1 MSTSS
6 NLSLFI
12 DVGGDRYYLGSDK
25 PIDLAYGSRNQFL
38 KTFTQP
44 TNNDQKKRRIEDL
57 LRKYMYY
64 SNGTR
69 TYSFDNNE
77 DKQELIDILKK
88 RSKQL
93 IQSNEFSSSL
103 LKNASFQRVLL
114 NLQDII
120 QELEGSSLKST
131 TPTNT
136 KNLEFIRSLSKER
149 IAQLIL
155 ELSWYLL
162 HPDKVPRDVSREW
175 ATVIQKL
182 DQLRVADFVDRIHK
196 IEQDKKI
203 EPLGS
208 PLNYFQRINVGK
220 AAASANALEEA
231 VRMATYIQDD
241 TLHDSLKE
249 RLKVL
254 LDILQAKKYLDT
266 SLPKNKAGLS
276 NINASTIKKLENQ
289 LGSNP
294 FAENEP
300 ALALAPEQKGGA
312 NKIIDRKWN
321 VAMQPLFTYFKGTF
335 DPVYGFIDETVR
347 EWNRTTKNRNI
358 IPSVLLLLHLCQQIH
373 PSESSE
379 GGLPTYGVYRI
390 DNIPSTLLSYVNHLL
405 KQTDAYATAMPDEEK
420 NAFKEQIIKLPNV
433 RLTTLLS
440 PSATPT
446 AFKDPES
453 FPYIQLCTVGGNITI
468 PSKETFL
475 DSDHPKLTEQAHIAV
490 TDFFRPECLYV
501 IVTKGSQTRDALPTH
516 AHTIDF
522 TKVDVEDTTIPIET
536 LPDTYFSTKHTETEL
551 YLENLVELKE
561 YVYCND
567 AELALSILIAYKD
580 RMSM

>member
-44 TNNDQKKRRIEDL
+44 TNNDQKKRRIEYL

-69 TYSFDNNE
+69 TYAFDNNE
-77 DKQELIDILKK
+77 DRTELIDILKK

-114 NLQDII
+114 NLQGIV
-120 QELEGSSLKST
+120 QELEGSSLK
-131 TPTNT
+131 PTQPASN
-136 KNLEFIRSLSKER
+136 KNVEYITSLSKET

-162 HPDKVPRDVSREW
+162 HPDKVPRDTSREW
-175 ATVIQKL
+175 ATIIKKL
-182 DQLRVADFVDRIHK
+182 DQLRVADFVDRIHT
-196 IEQDKKI
+196 IEKNKNI
-203 EPLGS
+203 SPLGS

-220 AAASANALEEA
+220 TAQSNNALEEA
-231 VRMATYIQDD
+231 VQMATQIEDTTLQESLQD
-241 TLHDSLKE
+241 
-249 RLKVL
+249 RLKMLVE
-254 LDILQAKKYLDT
+254 ILQAKKYLQN
-266 SLPKNKAGLS
+266 SLPTNTDGFV
-276 NINASTIKKLENQ
+276 INASTIKKLKNQ
-289 LGSNP
+289 IGSNP
-294 FAENEP
+294 LAENAPEP
-300 ALALAPEQKGGA
+300 APEPAQKGGT
-312 NKIIDRKWN
+312 NTTIDRKWSI
-321 VAMQPLFTYFKGTF
+321 AMQPLFTYFKGTF

-379 GGLPTYGVYRI
+379 GGLPTYGVYRV

-440 PSATPT
+440 PSAKPT

>member
-44 TNNDQKKRRIEDL
+44 TNNDQKKRRIEYL

-69 TYSFDNNE
+69 TYAFDNNE
-77 DKQELIDILKK
+77 DRTELIDILKK

-114 NLQDII
+114 NLQGIV
-120 QELEGSSLKST
+120 QELEGSSLK
-131 TPTNT
+131 PTQPASN
-136 KNLEFIRSLSKER
+136 KNVEYIKSLSKET

-162 HPDKVPRDVSREW
+162 HPDKVPRDTSREW
-175 ATVIQKL
+175 ATIIKKL
-182 DQLRVADFVDRIHK
+182 DQLRVADFVDRIHT
-196 IEQDKKI
+196 IEKNKTI
-203 EPLGS
+203 SPLGS

-220 AAASANALEEA
+220 TAQSNNALEEA
-231 VRMATYIQDD
+231 VQMATQIEDTTLQESLQD
-241 TLHDSLKE
+241 
-249 RLKVL
+249 RLKMLVE
-254 LDILQAKKYLDT
+254 ILQAKKYLQN
-266 SLPKNKAGLS
+266 SLPTNTDGFV
-276 NINASTIKKLENQ
+276 INASTIKKLKNQ
-289 LGSNP
+289 IGSNP
-294 FAENEP
+294 LAENAPEP
-300 ALALAPEQKGGA
+300 APEPAQKGGT
-312 NKIIDRKWN
+312 NTTIDRKWSI
-321 VAMQPLFTYFKGTF
+321 AMQPLFTYFKGTF

-379 GGLPTYGVYRI
+379 GGLPTYGVYRV

-440 PSATPT
+440 PSAKPT

>member
-44 TNNDQKKRRIEDL
+44 TNNDQKKRRIEYL

-69 TYSFDNNE
+69 TYAFDNNE
-77 DKQELIDILKK
+77 DRTELIDILKK

-114 NLQDII
+114 NLQGIV
-120 QELEGSSLKST
+120 QELEGSSLK
-131 TPTNT
+131 PTQPASN
-136 KNLEFIRSLSKER
+136 KNVEYITSLSKET

-162 HPDKVPRDVSREW
+162 HPDKVPRDTSREW
-175 ATVIQKL
+175 ATIIKKL
-182 DQLRVADFVDRIHK
+182 DQLRVADFVDRIHT
-196 IEQDKKI
+196 IEKNKTI
-203 EPLGS
+203 SPLGS

-220 AAASANALEEA
+220 TAQSNNALEEA
-231 VRMATYIQDD
+231 VQMATQIEDTTLQESLQD
-241 TLHDSLKE
+241 
-249 RLKVL
+249 RLKMLVE
-254 LDILQAKKYLDT
+254 ILQAKKYLQN
-266 SLPKNKAGLS
+266 SLPTNTDGFV
-276 NINASTIKKLENQ
+276 INASTIKKLKNQ
-289 LGSNP
+289 IGSNP
-294 FAENEP
+294 LAENAPEP
-300 ALALAPEQKGGA
+300 APEPAQKGGT
-312 NKIIDRKWN
+312 NTTIDRKWSI
-321 VAMQPLFTYFKGTF
+321 AMQPLFTYFKGTF

-379 GGLPTYGVYRI
+379 GGLPTYGVYRV

-440 PSATPT
+440 PSAKPT

>member
-44 TNNDQKKRRIEDL
+44 TNNDQKKRRIEYL

-69 TYSFDNNE
+69 TYAFDNNE
-77 DKQELIDILKK
+77 DRTELIDILKK

-114 NLQDII
+114 NLQGIV
-120 QELEGSSLKST
+120 QELEGSSLK
-131 TPTNT
+131 PTQPASN
-136 KNLEFIRSLSKER
+136 KNVEYITSLSKET

-162 HPDKVPRDVSREW
+162 HPDKVPREVSREW
-175 ATVIQKL
+175 ATIIKKL
-182 DQLRVADFVDRIHK
+182 DQLRVADFVDRIHT
-196 IEQDKKI
+196 IEKNKNI
-203 EPLGS
+203 SPLGS

-220 AAASANALEEA
+220 TAQSNNALEEA
-231 VRMATYIQDD
+231 VQMATQLQDT
-241 TLHDSLKE
+241 TLQDSLKD
-249 RLKVL
+249 RLKMLVE
-254 LDILQAKKYLDT
+254 ILQAKKYLQN
-266 SLPKNKAGLS
+266 SLPTNTDGFV
-276 NINASTIKKLENQ
+276 INASTIKKLKNQ
-289 LGSNP
+289 IGSNP
-294 FAENEP
+294 LAENAPEP
-300 ALALAPEQKGGA
+300 APEPAQKGGT
-312 NKIIDRKWN
+312 NTTIDRKWSI
-321 VAMQPLFTYFKGTF
+321 AMQPLFTYFKGTF

-379 GGLPTYGVYRI
+379 GGLPTYGVYRV

-440 PSATPT
+440 PSAKPT

>member
-44 TNNDQKKRRIEDL
+44 TNNDQKKRRIEYL

-69 TYSFDNNE
+69 TYAFDNNE
-77 DKQELIDILKK
+77 DRTELIDILKK

-114 NLQDII
+114 NLQAIL
-120 QELEGSSLKST
+120 QELEGSSLK
-131 TPTNT
+131 PTQPASN
-136 KNLEFIRSLSKER
+136 KNVEYITSLSKET

-162 HPDKVPRDVSREW
+162 HPDKVPRDTSREW
-175 ATVIQKL
+175 ATIIKKL
-182 DQLRVADFVDRIHK
+182 DQLRVADFVDRIHT
-196 IEQDKKI
+196 IEKNKTI
-203 EPLGS
+203 SPLGS

-220 AAASANALEEA
+220 TAQSNNALEEA
-231 VRMATYIQDD
+231 VQMATQIEDTTLQESLQD
-241 TLHDSLKE
+241 
-249 RLKVL
+249 RLKMLVE
-254 LDILQAKKYLDT
+254 ILQAKKYLQN
-266 SLPKNKAGLS
+266 SLPTNTDGFV
-276 NINASTIKKLENQ
+276 INASTIKKLKNQ
-289 LGSNP
+289 IGSNP
-294 FAENEP
+294 LAENAPEP
-300 ALALAPEQKGGA
+300 APEPAQKGGT
-312 NKIIDRKWN
+312 NTTIDRKWSI
-321 VAMQPLFTYFKGTF
+321 AMQPLFTYFKGTF

-379 GGLPTYGVYRI
+379 GGLPTYGVYRV

-440 PSATPT
+440 PSAKPT

>member
-44 TNNDQKKRRIEDL
+44 TNNDQKKRRIEYL

-69 TYSFDNNE
+69 TYAFDNNE
-77 DKQELIDILKK
+77 DRTELIDILKK

-114 NLQDII
+114 NLQGIV
-120 QELEGSSLKST
+120 QELEGSSLK
-131 TPTNT
+131 PTQPASN
-136 KNLEFIRSLSKER
+136 KNVEYITSLSKET

-162 HPDKVPRDVSREW
+162 HPDKVPREVSREW

-182 DQLRVADFVDRIHK
+182 DQLRVVDFVNRIHT
-196 IEQDKKI
+196 IEKNKTI
-203 EPLGS
+203 SPLGS

-220 AAASANALEEA
+220 TAQSNNALEEA
-231 VRMATYIQDD
+231 VQMATQIEDTTLQESLQD
-241 TLHDSLKE
+241 
-249 RLKVL
+249 RLKMLVE
-254 LDILQAKKYLDT
+254 ILQAKKYLQN
-266 SLPKNKAGLS
+266 SLPTNTDGFV
-276 NINASTIKKLENQ
+276 INASTIKKLKNQ
-289 LGSNP
+289 IGSNP
-294 FAENEP
+294 LAENAPEP
-300 ALALAPEQKGGA
+300 APEPAQKGGT
-312 NKIIDRKWN
+312 NTTIDRKWSI
-321 VAMQPLFTYFKGTF
+321 AMQPLFTYFKGTF

-379 GGLPTYGVYRI
+379 GGLPTYGVYRV

-440 PSATPT
+440 PSAKPP

-567 AELALSILIAYKD
+567 AELTLSILIAYKD

>member
-1 MSTSS
+1 M
-6 NLSLFI
+6 
-12 DVGGDRYYLGSDK
+12 
-25 PIDLAYGSRNQFL
+25 
-38 KTFTQP
+38 
-44 TNNDQKKRRIEDL
+44 
-57 LRKYMYY
+57 
-64 SNGTR
+64 
-69 TYSFDNNE
+69 
-77 DKQELIDILKK
+77 KK

-114 NLQDII
+114 NLQAIL
-120 QELEGSSLKST
+120 QELEGSSLK
-131 TPTNT
+131 PTQPASN
-136 KNLEFIRSLSKER
+136 KNVEYITSLSKET

-162 HPDKVPRDVSREW
+162 HPDKVPRDTSREW
-175 ATVIQKL
+175 ATIIKKL
-182 DQLRVADFVDRIHK
+182 DQLRVADFVDRIHT
-196 IEQDKKI
+196 IEKNKTI
-203 EPLGS
+203 SPLGS

-220 AAASANALEEA
+220 TAQSNNALEEA
-231 VRMATYIQDD
+231 VQMATQIEDTTLQESLQD
-241 TLHDSLKE
+241 
-249 RLKVL
+249 RLKMLVE
-254 LDILQAKKYLDT
+254 ILQAKKYLQN
-266 SLPKNKAGLS
+266 SLPTNTDGFV
-276 NINASTIKKLENQ
+276 INASTIKKLKNQ
-289 LGSNP
+289 IGSNP
-294 FAENEP
+294 LAENAPEP
-300 ALALAPEQKGGA
+300 APEPAQKGGT
-312 NKIIDRKWN
+312 NTTIDRKWSI
-321 VAMQPLFTYFKGTF
+321 AMQPLFTYFKGTF

-379 GGLPTYGVYRI
+379 GGLPTYGVYRV

-440 PSATPT
+440 PSAKPT

>member
-44 TNNDQKKRRIEDL
+44 TNNDQKKRRIEYL

-69 TYSFDNNE
+69 TYAFDNNE
-77 DKQELIDILKK
+77 DRTELIDILKK

-114 NLQDII
+114 NLQAIL
-120 QELEGSSLKST
+120 QELEGSSLK
-131 TPTNT
+131 PTQPASN
-136 KNLEFIRSLSKER
+136 KNVEYITSLSKET

-162 HPDKVPRDVSREW
+162 HPDKVPRDTSREW
-175 ATVIQKL
+175 ATIIKKL
-182 DQLRVADFVDRIHK
+182 DQLRVADFVDRIHT
-196 IEQDKKI
+196 IEKNKNI
-203 EPLGS
+203 SPLGS

-220 AAASANALEEA
+220 TAQSNNALEEA
-231 VRMATYIQDD
+231 VQMATQIEDTTLQESLQD
-241 TLHDSLKE
+241 
-249 RLKVL
+249 RLKMLVE
-254 LDILQAKKYLDT
+254 ILQAKKYLQN
-266 SLPKNKAGLS
+266 SLPTNTDGFV
-276 NINASTIKKLENQ
+276 INASTIKKLKNQ
-289 LGSNP
+289 IGSNP
-294 FAENEP
+294 LAENAPEP
-300 ALALAPEQKGGA
+300 APEPAQKGGT
-312 NKIIDRKWN
+312 NTTIDRKWSI
-321 VAMQPLFTYFKGTF
+321 AMQPLFTYFKGTF

-379 GGLPTYGVYRI
+379 GGLPTYGVYRV

-440 PSATPT
+440 PSAKPT